1 MKNKKIDR
9 RIILGTNAKI
19 GKVNGVELVAKTVYV
34 KPCGYLADIYVE
46 LDKKSTDFNLQ
57 FDDTLADQK
66 VVEDAIKQLVK
77 KNGLKGYKDIC
88 RAELGMQADNELV
101 FETDNAFEHSIT
113 SKFGWEQ
120 L

>member
-9 RIILGTNAKI
+9 RIILGTNIKL

-46 LDKKSTDFNLQ
+46 LDKRSTDFNLQ

-77 KNGLKGYKDIC
+77 KNGLRGYTQIC
-88 RAELGMQADNELV
+88 RAELGMQADDELV
-101 FETDNAFEHSIT
+101 FETSDAFENSLT
-113 SKFGWEQ
+113 KKFGWEQ